1 MEISENPFSNNLGKY
16 LPVGSTLKFD
26 QLNWFW
32 DTLQSLLLGTIGYQ
46 RIILLFA
53 YQEHFSLFLNRK
65 ATSRIR
71 GTS

>member
-46 RIILLFA
+46 R
-53 YQEHFSLFLNRK
+53 
-65 ATSRIR
+65 
-71 GTS
+71 